1 MRIIRDG
8 IQRDLWLKLA
18 VGLLLLGAGL
28 CLVLFFYQKTNL
40 LAVLGL
46 GLVLPGSWFLRE
58 YVRRPSVEDDLLWQL
73 LHRRSQQI
81 VWVFTQDEQVM
92 PLGLHLGDR
101 GTLFVML
108 LDGTELTL
116 ALPVRKLRLISH
128 FLHRL
133 LPHAAFGFSEERMQ
147 QFEQNP
153 SLLLKQEP

>member
-8 IQRDLWLKLA
+8 IRRDLWLKLA

-28 CLVLFFYQKTNL
+28 GLVLFFYQKYNL

-81 VWVFTQDEQVM
+81 VWVFTQDEQIM
-92 PLGLHLGDR
+92 PLGLYLGDR

-133 LPHAAFGFSEERMQ
+133 LPHAAFGFSEERRQ